1 MKVERPFFLQGLL
14 CVSRVTIFH
23 AKGIRNRRRVFRLPR
38 QFNKNASVPRFVNP
52 KIISVRIKLRG
63 KSKEGDRSPLLGR
76 FKGIAKGQGSHANPA
91 KRFVWEKEEQR
102 NGRGLSAAS
111 GGQDEGCGVCS
122 DAAPPLCDSFFRP
135 STALSFSYEKESAVE
150 TVRSHALCCAKKKG
164 LNVSGPARD
173 FLSEAGAR
181 LKAYRV
187 YIEAEQ
193 RTSGRK
199 DPSWDHMKAKIAF
212 THRYVI

>member
-1 MKVERPFFLQGLL
+1 MKVDRRYYNKL
-14 CVSRVTIFH
+14 CRTEC
-23 AKGIRNRRRVFRLPR
+23 IRNSRRVFRLPCR
-38 QFNKNASVPRFVNP
+38 SIKDASVARFVNLKQP
-52 KIISVRIKLRG
+52 TAQTKLRG
-63 KSKEGDRSPLLGR
+63 KSKEGGRSPLLGR
-76 FKGIAKGQGSHANPA
+76 FKGDCQGGES
-91 KRFVWEKEEQR
+91 K
-102 NGRGLSAAS
+102 L
-111 GGQDEGCGVCS
+111 
-122 DAAPPLCDSFFRP
+122 PLDYSFFRP

-150 TVRSHALCCAKKKG
+150 IVRSHALCCAKKKG

-187 YIEAEQ
+187 YVEAAQ

-199 DPSWDHMKAKIAF
+199 APSGIYMKAKMAF

>member
-1 MKVERPFFLQGLL
+1 MSQRDIFYTGFAPPWGKETKSTNFLELL
-14 CVSRVTIFH
+14 RWTT
-23 AKGIRNRRRVFRLPR
+23 ATW
-38 QFNKNASVPRFVNP
+38 A
-52 KIISVRIKLRG
+52 
-63 KSKEGDRSPLLGR
+63 
-76 FKGIAKGQGSHANPA
+76 
-91 KRFVWEKEEQR
+91 EQR
-102 NGRGLSAAS
+102 ATDEACPPQAAGRMRDVEFVPTQL
-111 GGQDEGCGVCS
+111 
-122 DAAPPLCDSFFRP
+122 PPF
-135 STALSFSYEKESAVE
+135 AILSFD
-150 TVRSHALCCAKKKG
+150 RQRRFLSHTRKKAPLKPCRIMLFAAQRKRG

-187 YIEAEQ
+187 YVEAEQ

>member
-111 GGQDEGCGVCS
+111 GGRDEGCGVCS
-122 DAAPPLCDSFFRP
+122 DAKPPLPFPFYRQR
-135 STALSFSYEKESAVE
+135 LF
-150 TVRSHALCCAKKKG
+150 LCRAKKKG
-164 LNVSGPARD
+164 LNTAISAKTEKSGLPEA
-173 FLSEAGAR
+173 FL
-181 LKAYRV
+181 L
-187 YIEAEQ
+187 IF
-193 RTSGRK
+193 
-199 DPSWDHMKAKIAF
+199 PL
-212 THRYVI
+212 

>member
-1 MKVERPFFLQGLL
+1 MVPRK
-14 CVSRVTIFH
+14 
-23 AKGIRNRRRVFRLPR
+23 RNRLF
-38 QFNKNASVPRFVNP
+38 
-52 KIISVRIKLRG
+52 
-63 KSKEGDRSPLLGR
+63 LGR
-76 FKGIAKGQGSHANPA
+76 FKGVCKGDRAPTRIQRSDSCG
-91 KRFVWEKEEQR
+91 KRRNNGTDDACPPQAADRMRDVEFVPTQ
-102 NGRGLSAAS
+102 L
-111 GGQDEGCGVCS
+111 
-122 DAAPPLCDSFFRP
+122 PLDDSFFRP

-173 FLSEAGAR
+173 FLSEASAR

-187 YIEAEQ
+187 YVEAEQ